1 MKKQSRRKF
10 LFGSLS
16 VLGTGILGTWLFRRS
31 IIKQIAY
38 NKVFDINLINYAPS
52 NNDEYCVL
60 TSPLEEGPFFFPSP
74 ERKNIREDR
83 NGQSLGLKFQVIN
96 HPDCTPIDGAIVEIW
111 HCDANGNYSGYPEE
125 ISKDIWKS
133 TLFLMKNRDTDYG
146 ELHVDPVKETRF
158 LRGRQTTNTGGWV
171 EFDTI
176 FPGWYE
182 GRVPHVHVKV
192 ILDEDTQFTTQFFP
206 EEKLCDEIFT
216 IQSPYNDHGKC
227 PSKHEDD
234 MALATGGNANGLLL
248 HINPDKNN
256 KHLLIASAKIGIN
269 QA

>member
-1 MKKQSRRKF
+1 MEKQTRRKF
-10 LFGSLS
+10 LFGSLG
-16 VLGTGILGTWLFRRS
+16 VLGTGILGTWIFRRS
-31 IIKQIAY
+31 IIKHIAFS
-38 NKVFDINLINYAPS
+38 KDFDTNFINYAPS
-52 NNDEYCVL
+52 NQEDYCVL

-83 NGQSLGLKFQVIN
+83 EGQPLGLKFQVIS
-96 HPDCTPIDGAIVEIW
+96 HPDCIPISDAIVEIW

-133 TLFLMKNRDTDYG
+133 TLFLMKNRDPENDA
-146 ELHVDPVKETRF
+146 LHVDPVKDTRF
-158 LRGRQTTNTGGWV
+158 LRGRQTTNADGWT
-171 EFDTI
+171 EFETI

-216 IQSPYNDHGKC
+216 TRAPYSDHGKC
-227 PSKHEDD
+227 PIEHKND
-234 MALATGGNANGLLL
+234 MVLASGGNANGLLL
-248 HINPDKNN
+248 HINPDSINN
-256 KHLLIASAKIGIN
+256 QLLVASAKIGIN
-269 QA
+269 KA